1 MNDSD
6 LTLFPYGDIR
16 LKCPTALGEV
26 GELSRA
32 KGKYQ
37 SEACAFEPLNEP
49 RI

>member
-6 LTLFPYGDIR
+6 LTRFPYGDIR
-16 LKCPTALGEV
+16 LKYPTAVGEV

-37 SEACAFEPLNEP
+37 SEARAFEPLN
-49 RI
+49 

>member
-6 LTLFPYGDIR
+6 LTKCPYGDIR
-16 LKCPTALGEV
+16 LKYPTALGEV

-37 SEACAFEPLNEP
+37 SEACVFEPLN
-49 RI
+49 